1 MNASGGAVVVWDRA
15 TGPDCVSSP
24 ASLTCI
30 HTVEAVSRSSSG
42 EAWSSPVPIA
52 RPGVGAAPRAA
63 VNDSGRA
70 AISWVHDIG
79 RDRVLQ
85 ATYRTGPR
93 EPFPNPSDL
102 SAAVLEVRSHRVA
115 LDPAGDVVAVW
126 AERHVDV
133 FDVAAEV
140 RSVSSGVWG
149 APVVLSH
156 GAVTAGPSLAVAA
169 NGEAFAVWAEDGVVQ
184 VARGFIKAALCPS
197 GTAACWDAPVA
208 LSPSFGEAG
217 GEPVVVVDS
226 LGDAVAVWLW
236 RERPRGQVILQAAY
250 RPVGG
255 AWGAP
260 LDLAKGRDLSTDPDV
275 ALDEEGNAVVV
286 WRGVAGGLQAATRA
300 RVGRWSPPVD
310 LGRGSASDAH
320 IAVDARGDAVA
331 VWRNDTAGRLQAAM
345 RPTAAGAWQP
355 AFFLSTTDASAPRV
369 ALDAA
374 GNGAAAWNTGSGDT
388 VPVVSSSLTGGWQPT
403 LANTRRPV
411 VLGPAGVGRTVVC
424 DRGEWEGTVPIQYAF
439 RWLRNG
445 HVLARASSHRYR
457 VLRGD
462 AGALL
467 ACRVTATN
475 AARSLTSSSRAVRV
489 GR

>member
-1 MNASGGAVVVWDRA
+1 MNHSGGAVVVWDRA

-30 HTVEAVSRSSSG
+30 HTVEAVSRGNSAEG
-42 EAWSSPVPIA
+42 WSSPVPIA

-70 AISWVHDIG
+70 AVSWVHDIG

-93 EPFPNPSDL
+93 ESFPNPSDI
-102 SAAVLEVRSHRVA
+102 SAAVLEVRNHRVA
-115 LDPAGDVVAVW
+115 LDAAGDVVAVW

-156 GAVTAGPSLAVAA
+156 GPVTAGPSLAVAP
-169 NGEAFAVWAEDGVVQ
+169 NGEAFAVWAENGVMQ
-184 VARGFIKAALCPS
+184 VARGFIATALCAAGMP
-197 GTAACWDAPVA
+197 ACWDPPVA
-208 LSPSFGEAG
+208 LSPSFGEAT
-217 GEPVVVVDS
+217 GEPVVAVNS
-226 LGDAVAVWLW
+226 LGDAAAVWMW
-236 RERPRGQVILQAAY
+236 RERPRGQLILQATY

-255 AWGAP
+255 SWGAP
-260 LDLAKGRDLSTDPDV
+260 LDLANGGDLAARPDV
-275 ALDEEGNAVVV
+275 ALDDEGNALVV
-286 WRGVAGGLQAATRA
+286 WCGVSGGLQAAMRT
-300 RVGRWSPPVD
+300 RVGKWSPPVD
-310 LGRGSASDAH
+310 LAPGRASEAQ

-331 VWRNDTAGRLQAAM
+331 VWRNETAGRLQTAI
-345 RPTAAGAWQP
+345 RPTGAGAWQP
-355 AFFLSTTDASAPRV
+355 AFFLSTMDASTPRV

-374 GNGAAAWNTGSGDT
+374 GNGTAVWNTESGET
-388 VPVVSSSLTGGWQPT
+388 VAVVSSSLTGDWEPT

-411 VLGPAGVGRTVVC
+411 VLGRARIGGTVVC
-424 DRGEWEGTVPIQYAF
+424 DRGGWEGTVPIRYAY

-445 HVLARASSHRYR
+445 HALGRANGLRYR
-457 VLRGD
+457 VPRRD

-475 AARSLTSSSRAVRV
+475 AARSLTRNSRAVRV
-489 GR
+489 MR